1 MEVKQMKYENLEM
14 EVIKFEAADVITASG
29 QADPDD
35 GELG

>member
-1 MEVKQMKYENLEM
+1 MKYENLEM
-14 EVIKFEAADVITASG
+14 EVIELEAVDIITASG